1 MIAASPHRYLAGG
14 RAEGRSDELLASAIA
29 QARAVEVSGAPA
41 IVTLR
46 HLAARMDVDY
56 RYLRSV
62 IANRAGDRYRDFS
75 ISKRGGGGRRIAVPE
90 PRLMAV
96 QRWIV
101 REILRGRPVH
111 PDSHAYAA
119 GSSIVSCA
127 QRHCMG
133 GWLVK
138 LDIHDFF
145 ESVPERSVYDVF
157 RAIGYQPL
165 VSFELAR
172 LCTRPWVDPPDERR
186 DARTVR
192 NHAARGIELYRREL
206 TGHLP
211 QGAPTSPMLSNLA
224 CIGLDE
230 RLSAL
235 ARSARLAYTR
245 YSDDLTF
252 SGPPGT
258 FDRKN
263 AIGVVDR
270 VREILRSHGFRMH
283 EKKISIVPPGGR
295 KVVLGLLVDRE
306 RPRLP
311 GELRRRLADHVRGV
325 EGFGIAGHAVE
336 RNFEAPTGMVNHIA
350 GLLRFARDVE
360 PEFADP
366 LRARFEAAL
375 VRHGWGAGP

>member
-1 MIAASPHRYLAGG
+1 MSGG
-14 RAEGRSDELLASAIA
+14 RAEWRSDELLASAIA

-90 PRLMAV
+90 ARLMAV

-119 GSSIVSCA
+119 GSSIVACA
-127 QRHCMG
+127 QRHCMA
-133 GWLVK
+133 GWLLK

-172 LCTRPWVDPPDERR
+172 LCTRPWVVPPEERR

-192 NHAARGIELYRREL
+192 NYSSRGIELYRREL

-224 CIGLDE
+224 CVGLDG

-235 ARSARLAYTR
+235 AHSARLTYTR

-258 FDRKN
+258 FDR
-263 AIGVVDR
+263 AGAVAMVDGVRD
-270 VREILRSHGFRMH
+270 ILRSYGFRMH
-283 EKKISIVPPGGR
+283 EQKISIVPPGGR
-295 KVVLGLLVDRE
+295 KVVLGLLVDRQ

-311 GELRRRLADHVRGV
+311 GELRRRLLDHVRGV
-325 EGFGIAGHAVE
+325 EGFGIARHAVE

-360 PEFADP
+360 PAFADP
-366 LRARFEAAL
+366 LRTRFEAAL

>member
-1 MIAASPHRYLAGG
+1 
-14 RAEGRSDELLASAIA
+14 
-29 QARAVEVSGAPA
+29 
-41 IVTLR
+41 
-46 HLAARMDVDY
+46 
-56 RYLRSV
+56 
-62 IANRAGDRYRDFS
+62 
-75 ISKRGGGGRRIAVPE
+75 
-90 PRLMAV
+90 
-96 QRWIV
+96 
-101 REILRGRPVH
+101 
-111 PDSHAYAA
+111 
-119 GSSIVSCA
+119 
-127 QRHCMG
+127 
-133 GWLVK
+133 
-138 LDIHDFF
+138 
-145 ESVPERSVYDVF
+145 
-157 RAIGYQPL
+157 
-165 VSFELAR
+165 
-172 LCTRPWVDPPDERR
+172 
-186 DARTVR
+186 
-192 NHAARGIELYRREL
+192 
-206 TGHLP
+206 
-211 QGAPTSPMLSNLA
+211 MLSNLA